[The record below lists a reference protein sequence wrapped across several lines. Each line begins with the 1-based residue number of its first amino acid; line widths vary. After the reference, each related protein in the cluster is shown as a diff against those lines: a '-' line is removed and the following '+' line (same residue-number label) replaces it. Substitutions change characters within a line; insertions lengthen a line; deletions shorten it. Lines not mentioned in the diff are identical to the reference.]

1 MSTEKDKAKQSD
13 AAVKFTGFLNRE
25 PEQKSFKTKEGIETD
40 FYSIRVGKAVGKA
53 DDKSYELK
61 FVNLFDGL
69 GEKFK
74 ADFDAGL
81 INEKARITIVG
92 SEQKF
97 GEKKD
102 LSSITPYKY
111 TLHEYKMKE
120 FKVDKIEVKEGF
132 KVLTTKDEQKFHL
145 DDKQAEKV
153 KGGIKKGSDLSVKVD
168 ENKTIYKDGKE
179 FISNRIIE
187 GEVKQKV
194 KSIKSEIAK

>member
-13 AAVKFTGFLNRE
+13 AAVKFTGFLNSE
-25 PEQKSFKTKEGIETD
+25 PEQKSFKTKEGIEKD

-81 INEKARITIVG
+81 IKEKARITIVG
-92 SEQKF
+92 PEQKF